1 MNEST
6 LFQAHDDNNYRIEY
20 GFHIAEI
27 TFDED
32 ETSASSKNIIKLTE
46 AIELY
51 NVDTIRLL
59 FLLNDFE
66 KALNFNGQIMNNIM
80 DFKKSIIDS
89 LQHIQEH
96 LISKNRFMKFDYT
109 QKLNDID
116 LKLLEKFRFTK
127 HHIFKFMCDCIKA
140 KDVIL
145 YLFMSF
151 FKFYVFVE

>member
-6 LFQAHDDNNYRIEY
+6 LFQAHDDNNYRTEY

-32 ETSASSKNIIKLTE
+32 ETSTSSKNIIKLTD

-66 KALNFNGQIMNNIM
+66 KPFPGQT
-80 DFKKSIIDS
+80 
-89 LQHIQEH
+89 L
-96 LISKNRFMKFDYT
+96 T
-109 QKLNDID
+109 VVNDR
-116 LKLLEKFRFTK
+116 LRR
-127 HHIFKFMCDCIKA
+127 
-140 KDVIL
+140 
-145 YLFMSF
+145 
-151 FKFYVFVE
+151 